1 MTPRRRSFLTA
12 IFSALFASSARGES
26 PRPSSAIIDDLSAP
40 PPQASIGSEWRL
52 FTDAVMGGV
61 SRGTMTRETVAGRT
75 AIRLRGKVSLE
86 NNGGFVQMALDLLPD
101 GAPIDASQWRGVEID
116 VYGNDE
122 DYALNLRTSD
132 LTRPWQSYRQT
143 FRAAQRWET
152 VRLPFESFVPSRTET
167 PLNTRRLRRLGVIG
181 IGRQFDA
188 DVAIGGVKFFR

>member
-1 MTPRRRSFLTA
+1 
-12 IFSALFASSARGES
+12 
-26 PRPSSAIIDDLSAP
+26 
-40 PPQASIGSEWRL
+40 
-52 FTDAVMGGV
+52 MGGV
-61 SRGTMTRETVAGRT
+61 SRGTLTRETVAGRT

-116 VYGNDE
+116 VYGNEE

-143 FRAAQRWET
+143 FRAASRWET

-188 DVAIGGVKFFR
+188 DVAIGGVRFFR